1 MILERDS
8 KLVILDHWME
18 IVGLLHEIDNREG
31 ILLAVIGANKVA
43 LPLYLKDALLPHMG
57 SKIAII
63 RTDLPGKEY
72 LVRSIQEK
80 KTQALNEINAVDLT
94 KKDMQRAKAGA

>member
-1 MILERDS
+1 MILERES

-31 ILLAVIGANKVA
+31 ILFAVIGANKVA
-43 LPLYLKDALLPHMG
+43 LPLYLQDALLPHMG
-57 SKIAII
+57 SEIAII

-80 KTQALNEINAVDLT
+80 KPVMSDVVKVAN
-94 KKDMQRAKAGA
+94 